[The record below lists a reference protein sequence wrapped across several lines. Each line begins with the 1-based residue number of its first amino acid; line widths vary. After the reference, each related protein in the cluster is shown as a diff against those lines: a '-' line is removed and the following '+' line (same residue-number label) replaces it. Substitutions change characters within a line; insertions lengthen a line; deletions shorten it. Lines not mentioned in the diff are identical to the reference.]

1 MYRRFNYMRLLPAA
15 ALLCGLLSVSSCKT
29 NENNYRQAYETAV
42 AKNREAS
49 GVDSTIYARIRNSAR
64 TSDLVVGSDSLPMRT
79 EYVGYTENG
88 GASREMLKR
97 YNVVVGQFKQVFN
110 AREMRARLQANGYPE
125 AFIIHTREP
134 LYYVCTATCQ
144 STEEA
149 AAAFDKARN
158 DKSIVLRP
166 PVPFILRPA
175 HLARQ

>member
-1 MYRRFNYMRLLPAA
+1 MYRHFNYMRLLPAA

-64 TSDLVVGSDSLPMRT
+64 TSDLVVGPDSLPMRT

-110 AREMRARLQANGYPE
+110 ARAMCTRLQNGGYPE
-125 AFIIHTREP
+125 AFIVHTREP
-134 LYYVCTATCQ
+134 LYYVCTNTCAGA
-144 STEEA
+144 EEA
-149 AAAFDKARN
+149 ATALAKVKA
-158 DKSIVLRP
+158 DKSIVLRSP
-166 PVPFILRPA
+166 LPFILRPA
-175 HLARQ
+175 HLAR